1 MVLTFRLSCWF
12 PVKYGRRW
20 GGKEPKREKKREM
33 RVIAIAT
40 VAIKITPVVV
50 CPFFTGMTYQ
60 GYLDAQL
67 LGNLPFRFK
76 PFKCIHAL
84 N

>member
-1 MVLTFRLSCWF
+1 MVLTSRLSCWF

-33 RVIAIAT
+33 RVIAVAT

-60 GYLDAQL
+60 GYFGCTVAWQ
-67 LGNLPFRFK
+67 PAF
-76 PFKCIHAL
+76 
-84 N
+84 